1 MNKTDKSE
9 PLTWNEIM
17 AGVVTLVSIVVGL
30 WLASLVAGCSNTPS
44 GVKVV
49 ASSAT
54 YTNIGD
60 INWDEYKIPVLSV
73 YLGPKATV
81 WVNKDYTALKEI
93 EVFGCVTNDTAALG
107 IYDSKEDKTI
117 RMKMKF
123 NNSTNI
129 VNRL

>member
-1 MNKTDKSE
+1 MNNNPILELMKAF
-9 PLTWNEIM
+9 LTIAVM
-17 AGVVTLVSIVVGL
+17 AAATMLVIG
-30 WLASLVAGCSNTPS
+30 AFIGCTNTPS
-44 GVKVV
+44 GVRVV

-60 INWDEYKIPVLSV
+60 INWSEYKIPVLSV

-117 RMKMKF
+117 KMKMKF
-123 NNSTNI
+123 DNIASTNDTKGI
-129 VNRL
+129 R